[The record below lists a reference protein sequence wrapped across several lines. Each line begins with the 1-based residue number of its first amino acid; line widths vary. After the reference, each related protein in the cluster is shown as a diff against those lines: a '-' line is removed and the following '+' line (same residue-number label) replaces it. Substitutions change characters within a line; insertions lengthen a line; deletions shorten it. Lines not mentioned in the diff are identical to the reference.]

1 MGLSKPLV
9 KAWLWLTGLSLL
21 AATAT
26 LTPMPRWLLAAA
38 ILLLALLKAR
48 LILSRYLD
56 LHRAPGWLTG
66 ATLVFAIWT
75 ALAFGLYLIP
85 ALMH

>member
-1 MGLSKPLV
+1 MDLSPPLL

-21 AATAT
+21 AAAAT
-26 LTPMPRWLLAAA
+26 QAPVPRWMAAAA

-48 LILSRYLD
+48 IILARYLD

-66 ATLVFAIWT
+66 AVLVFAIWT
-75 ALAFGLYLIP
+75 LLVFGLYLMP
-85 ALMH
+85 ALMP